1 MTLFVRVVPKP
12 VNNMYFWEYLTEDEP
27 IEPIPLLEPWVSEC
41 LHLQLQLSS
50 IFWPASFIFLF
61 VIDYNGLAGMGE
73 CEFERPF
80 EGVEWSKLLSM

>member
-1 MTLFVRVVPKP
+1 M
-12 VNNMYFWEYLTEDEP
+12 
-27 IEPIPLLEPWVSEC
+27 SEC
-41 LHLQLQLSS
+41 LQLQLQLSS

-80 EGVEWSKLLSM
+80 EGVEWSKLLSMEPFIKRPSLDLSLTCATSKTGSNESVYMLVTK